1 MYSERFRDRSRAIS
15 TEILKI
21 CFRCHP
27 SYMQAM
33 SQSTV
38 ETVDLLDLKLLPAW
52 VKEPAEPRSYAGY
65 TGEESRWQKTGPSP
79 PRDRPKRRR
88 PSSSQRPGPKTER
101 RHPEARRNK
110 GAIPRISHGAKDR
123 RSLNRDLPPKRTA
136 RVTVRFMPYSPA
148 LENVAAQIKSGSVA
162 YSLFALARLFLEKP
176 VGYEVCLTIK
186 EESPLYQ
193 LGENG
198 TVSTNREFLERN
210 AFRFANRDFY
220 QI

>member
-52 VKEPAEPRSYAGY
+52 LKEPAEPRSYAGY
-65 TGEESRWQKTGPSP
+65 TGEESRWQKTGHGP
-79 PRDRPKRRR
+79 PRDGPKRPR
-88 PSSSQRPGPKTER
+88 PSSSQHPGPKTDR
-101 RHPEARRNK
+101 RHPKARRNK
-110 GAIPRISHGAKDR
+110 GAIPRVSHGAKDR
-123 RSLNRDLPPKRTA
+123 RPLNRPLPPALTPP
-136 RVTVRFMPYSPA
+136 VTVRFIPYSPA
-148 LENVAAQIKSGSVA
+148 LENVATQIKSGSVA

-176 VGYEVCLTIK
+176 VGYEVCLTAK

-198 TVSTNREFLERN
+198 TMSTNREFL
-210 AFRFANRDFY
+210 
-220 QI
+220 